1 MTGKTYHKFQISR
14 KCLNKIFASILR
26 FMLFLRAGTEESKP
40 QNDIMW
46 FPWTEIDKFG
56 TVESGFT
63 RKAYHKCYISR
74 KCFGKIFASILR
86 FVLFLRTGTEDPK
99 MA

>member
-1 MTGKTYHKFQISR
+1 MTGKSYHKFQISR
-14 KCLNKIFASILR
+14 KCLDKIFASLLR
-26 FMLFLRAGTEESKP
+26 FMFFLRTGTEESDP

-56 TVESGFT
+56 TVEAELT
-63 RKAYHKCYISR
+63 RKAYHKCQISR

-86 FVLFLRTGTEDPK
+86 FVLFLSARTVDPK